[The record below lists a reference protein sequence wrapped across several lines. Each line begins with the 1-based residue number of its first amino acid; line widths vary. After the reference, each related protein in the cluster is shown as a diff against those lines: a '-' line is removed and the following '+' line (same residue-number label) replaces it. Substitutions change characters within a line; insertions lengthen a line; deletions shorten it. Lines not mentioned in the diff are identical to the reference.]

1 MMLSKPKFK
10 ICWLRIIM
18 SKKKKKRRMKMLK
31 RLPQTQSSLRP
42 ERRTRLS
49 SISGLSDRRYPLIMI
64 GRWCN
69 PCIWETLSQR
79 VRVKKENLNGKLS
92 MITMEGGR
100 EWGLMLIIIQS
111 KWLILNYILQV
122 QPKMNVS
129 LYLTKVAQSLMKLN
143 LKNLLLPYQTGWN
156 ILSKAE
162 LTPNQRIANNLKM
175 SLTPN

>member
-1 MMLSKPKFK
+1 MMHSKPKFK
-10 ICWLRIIM
+10 ICWLRITM

-31 RLPQTQSSLRP
+31 RWQPMQSNLRP

-49 SISGLSDRRYPLIMI
+49 SISGLSDRRFPLIMT

-69 PCIWETLSQR
+69 PCIWESLSQR
-79 VRVKKENLNGKLS
+79 VRVKKGNLNGKLF
-92 MITMEGGR
+92 MITTEGER
-100 EWGLMLIIIQS
+100 EWGLMQITIQS

-129 LYLTKVAQSLMKLN
+129 LYLTKVVQSLMKLN
-143 LKNLLLPYQTGWN
+143 SKNLLLPYQTGWS

-162 LTPNQRIANNLKM
+162 LTPNLRIANNLKM
-175 SLTPN
+175 SLTPS